1 MFSLILLYTPQ
12 TYNGLVKCLHY
23 IHLNMGLQRT
33 TKTLLGKTE
42 YDTSVFFYQKQI
54 LLKYPLHS
62 VGFLASFLWYY

>member
-42 YDTSVFFYQKQI
+42 SDTSVFLPKTNIVKISFTFYRFF
-54 LLKYPLHS
+54 S
-62 VGFLASFLWYY
+62 